1 MILSNNFQKK
11 VRNIIKN
18 IENGNASESSIV
30 SLCELL
36 ENHQNM
42 IPESIKALN
51 KIMIKGNTKASHS
64 AICALNKMSENYI
77 GLEYYSIYAIISCVM
92 ERKNDLHDFHM
103 LEILEILLKT
113 TQKYPER
120 MKIAVPEL
128 LICLENTNENIRT
141 ISYFMLSILAAL
153 HYEFFKGHS
162 KEIIR
167 VLNGPYVDERI
178 YACRL
183 IKLLAQKDQAIVN
196 DTYYLLEDVLLNH
209 NDSNLRAEAGFTM
222 DKLNESMEKNSLQ
235 VDRPVMIMQ
244 KPDASILLKDE
255 LEISE
260 KYFSGLTELRSL
272 NKNDLIEILDGMNLK
287 HMIINR
293 QVQ

>member
-1 MILSNNFQKK
+1 
-11 VRNIIKN
+11 VRNIIKE
-18 IENGNASESSIV
+18 IENGNASESNIV

-36 ENHQNM
+36 EIHQNM
-42 IPESIKALN
+42 IPESIRALN
-51 KIMIKGNTKASHS
+51 KIMIKSNIKASHL
-64 AICALNKMSENYI
+64 AICALNKISENHI

-92 ERKNDLHDFHM
+92 EKKNDLREYVM
-103 LEILEILLKT
+103 LEILEILLKI

-128 LICLENTNENIRT
+128 LICLENTNAINRN
-141 ISYFMLSILAAL
+141 ISYFMLSILANA
-153 HYEFFKGHS
+153 HHEFFKGHS

-183 IKLLAQKDQAIVN
+183 IKQLSQKDQTIVN
-196 DTYYLLEDVLLNH
+196 DTYYLLEDLLLNH
-209 NDSNLRAEAGFTM
+209 NDPNLRSEAGFTM
-222 DKLNESMEKNSLQ
+222 DKLKEAVGKNYLH

-244 KPDASILLKDE
+244 KPDASILLKDK

-260 KYFSGLTELRSL
+260 NYFSGLMELRSP
-272 NKNDLIEILDGMNLK
+272 NKNDLIDILEGMNLT

-293 QVQ
+293 